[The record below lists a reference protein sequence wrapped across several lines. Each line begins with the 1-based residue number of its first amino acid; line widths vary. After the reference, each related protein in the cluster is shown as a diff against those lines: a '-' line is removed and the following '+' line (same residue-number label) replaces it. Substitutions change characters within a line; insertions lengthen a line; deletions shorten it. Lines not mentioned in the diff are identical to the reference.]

1 MYQHVLSIHPVHPW
15 PTLFTFCRCGKL
27 YKSTAQLSRQLSP
40 QTSAAGWFGALIP
53 LKVTEEIE
61 GCRVTEEQFELHLIS
76 LEKRNQEPFF
86 QVALCLKQSGRFS
99 LRNMLPFA
107 AKIGGPHFKTWPFE
121 PWISPFSGILEL
133 EAARIR
139 TLHGAIC
146 NFLDLGSLQKVRSI
160 LEPAFVQY

>member
-1 MYQHVLSIHPVHPW
+1 MCCQYTQCTLDQPSSLFVDAASCTNPRLSLVVSFHLRPQQLADSVPW
-15 PTLFTFCRCGKL
+15 YHWRSLKKL
-27 YKSTAQLSRQLSP
+27 KAAELPKNNSNYTWYHLKSET
-40 QTSAAGWFGALIP
+40 
-53 LKVTEEIE
+53 
-61 GCRVTEEQFELHLIS
+61 
-76 LEKRNQEPFF
+76 RNLFF

>member
-1 MYQHVLSIHPVHPW
+1 
-15 PTLFTFCRCGKL
+15 
-27 YKSTAQLSRQLSP
+27 
-40 QTSAAGWFGALIP
+40 LIP

-121 PWISPFSGILEL
+121 P
-133 EAARIR
+133 
-139 TLHGAIC
+139 
-146 NFLDLGSLQKVRSI
+146 
-160 LEPAFVQY
+160 